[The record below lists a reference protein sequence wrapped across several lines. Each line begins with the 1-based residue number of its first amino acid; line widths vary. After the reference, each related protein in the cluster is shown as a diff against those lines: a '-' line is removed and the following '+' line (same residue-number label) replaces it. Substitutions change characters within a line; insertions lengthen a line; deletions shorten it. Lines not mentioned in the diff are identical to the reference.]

1 MGTPQAGTPSHPDSS
16 AMSAL
21 EEVRGPS
28 RAPGAVNTPHGVLT
42 VSIQPVGKEQKG
54 DSCHKE
60 VTKGAWI
67 LPLSAD
73 NGEGLLLD

>member
-1 MGTPQAGTPSHPDSS
+1 
-16 AMSAL
+16 MSAL

-28 RAPGAVNTPHGVLT
+28 RAPGAVNTLRGVIT
-42 VSIQPVGKEQKG
+42 VSVQPVGKEQKV
-54 DSCHKE
+54 DSFHKE

-73 NGEGLLLD
+73 YGEGLLLD